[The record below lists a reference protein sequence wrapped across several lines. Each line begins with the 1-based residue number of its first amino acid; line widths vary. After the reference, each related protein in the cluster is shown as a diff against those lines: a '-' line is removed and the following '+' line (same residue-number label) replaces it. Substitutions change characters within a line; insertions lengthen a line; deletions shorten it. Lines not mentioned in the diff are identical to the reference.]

1 MSMTRSGHMNIALVI
16 FRAQPERG
24 GAERYVDQLGHAL
37 AARGHKVTM
46 LASKLGDIGELPGM
60 KISAA
65 GVTRTARY
73 RRFLLNLERHLAA
86 NKYDI
91 VHAGLPVKHCDVYQ
105 AHSGLEATSLRES
118 HLIKTTLAGQATSML
133 GNKINP
139 KRRAFAR
146 VEALLLNGPKPPV
159 TICLSQRERLQAEQ
173 QFPSAKAQLVVLPDM
188 PDDSAFPIDNLAER
202 RRLARKSLGLS
213 VDQTMF
219 LFVGQD
225 FRRKGLATAIRA
237 LGKLNDPHSV
247 LYVLGHGDIEQYSD
261 VALKAGVVGRVLFAG
276 RVDDVARFMTAA
288 DAFVLP
294 TRYEPFGMVV
304 VEAMLMG
311 VPPIVSGIAGAS
323 EVIDDGRTGFVVANP
338 DDVDAWAAAMRR
350 LSDRTLREQ
359 MSVACLADRAQFSFS
374 AHVDAIER
382 IYRDIIA
389 AKT

>member
-1 MSMTRSGHMNIALVI
+1 VNIALVI

-37 AARGHKVTM
+37 AVRGHRVTM
-46 LASKLGDIGELPGM
+46 LASKLGDIGELAGI

-73 RRFLLNLERHLAA
+73 RRFLANLERHLAA

-118 HLIKTTLAGQATSML
+118 HRIKTSLAGQATSML
-133 GNKINP
+133 GNKVNP

-146 VEALLLNGPKPPV
+146 VEASLLNGPTPPV
-159 TICLSQRERLQAEQ
+159 TICLSQRERLLAERE
-173 QFPSAKAQLVVLPDM
+173 FPSAKAKLVVLPDT
-188 PDDSAFPIDNLAER
+188 PDDSTFPVDNLADR
-202 RRLARKSLGLS
+202 RKIARKSLGLG
-213 VDQTMF
+213 VDQTMY

-237 LGKLNDPHSV
+237 LGKLNDPHAV
-247 LYVLGHGDIEQYSD
+247 LYVLGHGDVEAYSD

-276 RVDDVARFMTAA
+276 RVNDVARFMTAG
-288 DAFVLP
+288 DVFVLP

-311 VPPIVSGIAGAS
+311 VPPIVSGVAGAS
-323 EVIDDGRTGFVVANP
+323 EVIDDGRTGYVVANP
-338 DDVDAWAAAMRR
+338 DDVDAWAAAMRK
-350 LSDRTLREQ
+350 LSDRGTRDRL
-359 MSVACLADRAQFSFS
+359 SAACLAERARFSFG
-374 AHVDAIER
+374 AHVDTIER
-382 IYRDIIA
+382 IYASIKNPSQATPATPVR
-389 AKT
+389 